1 MPTVQE
7 IISSI
12 GPKMQKSVDALVRD
26 LSSVR
31 TGRASGTLVENIQ
44 VEYYGTLTPLNQI
57 ASISVPETT
66 VIMIQPW
73 DKNAIDSIEK
83 GILKSQLGVVPN
95 NDGTVIRLN
104 IPALTEERRRDL
116 VKVVRAKLEEGH
128 IAVRNIRR
136 NGLAKLRQD
145 EKDKSISQDDSRRI
159 QSQLQELTDSIIEEM
174 GLIAKDKESEVME
187 V

>member
-1 MPTVQE
+1 MSNEQE
-7 IISSI
+7 FLVEIREN
-12 GPKMQKSVDALVRD
+12 MQKSVDSFERD
-26 LSSVR
+26 LNTVR
-31 TGRASGTLVENIQ
+31 TGRASPALVEGIM
-44 VEYYGTLTPLNQI
+44 VDYYGAATSLSHI
-57 ASISVPETT
+57 ASISVPEAR
-66 VIMIQPW
+66 VLMIEPW
-73 DKNAIDSIEK
+73 DKQALAEVEK
-83 GILKSQLGVVPN
+83 SLLRSDLGLVPN